1 MATIYDYTEYKLHSL
16 MEGAA
21 RDGHDELA
29 DWLYIVLN
37 EYLTGNVAISFEKGM
52 PIIIDPEP

>member
-1 MATIYDYTEYKLHSL
+1 